1 MKNLFYLPILLTV
14 LVFTSCD
21 TDDDDHNH
29 VEPVAVMA
37 PDTYSFEREGITT
50 VYYSGQTCRLEMA
63 DDIYFALNN
72 PEAYSAQLIQ
82 EMFDS
87 GTGFPVEY
95 ECGKNVGGKTAASS
109 SASSTVKGQFDAMI
123 TELYEEEGVAENW
136 TNTASVGIPGKITT
150 SGLETYQVNAKGLE
164 IDQAFIK
171 GLIGAMCV
179 DQIAN
184 NYLTESKLD
193 GDGTT
198 NDTNGLLAGEDTN
211 MEHYWD
217 EGFGYLYGRDSQTNP
232 ALGVGVLLN
241 KYLKKVNDINGNE
254 PGIGDVIYNAFKLGR
269 AAIVE
274 GEYGIRDEQAAIIKA
289 NLNKIIAYK
298 AVDYLTG
305 GASTIASGADREDT
319 FHGLSEGYGF
329 VLSLQFTDYFSNV
342 EVNSM
347 LDELM
352 AGNGFWDVTADQ
364 LNVMANNISAVAG
377 L

>member
-1 MKNLFYLPILLTV
+1 
-14 LVFTSCD
+14 
-21 TDDDDHNH
+21 
-29 VEPVAVMA
+29 
-37 PDTYSFEREGITT
+37 
-50 VYYSGQTCRLEMA
+50 MA
-63 DDIYFALNN
+63 DDIYVALNN
-72 PEAYSAQLIQ
+72 PEAYSAELIL
-82 EMFDS
+82 EMFND
-87 GTGFPVEY
+87 GTGFLTAY
-95 ECGKNVGGKTAASS
+95 ECEKNVGGKTAASS

-123 TELYEEEGVAENW
+123 TELYEEGGVSENW
-136 TNTASVGIPGKITT
+136 TNTASVGTPGQITT
-150 SGLETYQVNAKGLE
+150 SDLDTYQVNAKGLE

-184 NYLTESKLD
+184 NYLTASKLD

-198 NDTNGLLAGEDTN
+198 NDTNGLLAGQDTN

-241 KYLKKVNDINGNE
+241 KYLKKVNGINGNE
-254 PGIGDVIYNAFKLGR
+254 PGIADVIYNAFKLGR

-274 GEYGIRDEQAAIIKA
+274 GEYGIRDEQAAIIKV

-329 VLSLQFTDYFSNV
+329 VLSLQFTDYFSNI

-352 AGNGFWDVTADQ
+352 AGNGFWNVTADQ
-364 LNVMANNISAVAG
+364 LNAMANNISAAAG